1 VAANSPVKL
10 VYAMDVL
17 GAIRSCGTL
26 TEKDTENKDILSQAF
41 ELAEVADGENYGTCD
56 GAAVYCAVTKSE
68 NYGGMFTEHP
78 CTFYETDSGGITMKK
93 ATEPTNICLLESKYE
108 DKNDLY
114 KSAEYT
120 NLFNELIMAEYN
132 RRNP

>member
-1 VAANSPVKL
+1 
-10 VYAMDVL
+10 M
-17 GAIRSCGTL
+17 C
-26 TEKDTENKDILSQAF
+26 
-41 ELAEVADGENYGTCD
+41 
-56 GAAVYCAVTKSE
+56 
-68 NYGGMFTEHP
+68 TEHP

-93 ATEPTNICLLESKYE
+93 TTEPTNICLLESKYE